1 MAIPSLSEMFK
12 RVCGYTTGNY
22 YRKSY
27 SHLKWLKI
35 GDAMLQIETLY
46 NKQIRV
52 QKVSFEIN
60 PDGKVSAHAGGSSR
74 CSPQTTPSLP
84 RRRAPL
90 SRCLSPRCAAWDTS
104 TLSSGNEG
112 C

>member
-1 MAIPSLSEMFK
+1 MAIPSLNEMFK
-12 RVCGYTTGNY
+12 RVCGYTPGNY

-35 GDAMLQIETLY
+35 GDAMLQIENLY

-60 PDGKVSAHAGGSSR
+60 PDGKVSTHAGEYEIINTIDELKDMVKRYRLAYQEMKALEKKFKLQG
-74 CSPQTTPSLP
+74 
-84 RRRAPL
+84 
-90 SRCLSPRCAAWDTS
+90 DF
-104 TLSSGNEG
+104 
-112 C
+112 